1 MAQIPEILTRN
12 ALPAEIIDESDT
24 DATIKN
30 KLAGAVYIINMS
42 PRTMDELNR
51 LINRPKKQEPP
62 VCAEKTT
69 KKYDIF

>member
-12 ALPAEIIDESDT
+12 APRAEIIDESDT

-51 LINRPKKQEPP
+51 LINRPKKQEPR
-62 VCAEKTT
+62 VRAEKTT